1 MTMQRRLVFK
11 LTDDDWYPSQSLN
24 RYYQGQAPGTVLL
37 VEVTFLQFRPTSLSP
52 DPGYRVCVWG
62 NDDLGMERD
71 YASTEFA
78 AAEQMFHEVIALDRV
93 NKQTLTDLGFVYC

>member
-11 LTDDDWYPSQSLN
+11 LTDDDWYPCQHLG
-24 RYYQGQAPGTVLL
+24 RYYNGHAPGEVLL
-37 VEVTFLQFRPTSLSP
+37 VEVSFLQFMPTPSYP

-78 AAEQMFHEVIALDRV
+78 EAEQMFHDVIGLDRV
-93 NKQTLTDLGFVYC
+93 NKQTLTDMGFVYC